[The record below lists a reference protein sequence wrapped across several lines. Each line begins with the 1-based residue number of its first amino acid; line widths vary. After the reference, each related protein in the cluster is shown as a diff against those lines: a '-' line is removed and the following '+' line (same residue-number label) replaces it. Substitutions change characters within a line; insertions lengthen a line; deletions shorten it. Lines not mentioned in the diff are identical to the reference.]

1 MRDLKYLSYPFS
13 VIQPQKDALEI
24 HLLTVD
30 GFDLRTSAV
39 LRMPIPLVTISN
51 ASRTL
56 SSLVRISQNAVNRIY
71 LLTTYYRLKIAKN

>member
-30 GFDLRTSAV
+30 GFDLRTSAL
-39 LRMPIPLVTISN
+39 LRTHSFSN
-51 ASRTL
+51 HF
-56 SSLVRISQNAVNRIY
+56 
-71 LLTTYYRLKIAKN
+71 